1 MSPIM
6 ELMKAMG
13 YEDVNQGG
21 VCFGLA
27 HGLIQAHLTGEKD
40 WVEIHK
46 MLASLQLNQIKKL
59 VGKVME
65 RNAGGPMY
73 GDTGAIKQAEE
84 RSRVRLQYRMLFKQK
99 Y

>member
-13 YEDVNQGG
+13 YEDVMEGG

-46 MLASLQLNQIKKL
+46 MLASIQPDQI
-59 VGKVME
+59 
-65 RNAGGPMY
+65 
-73 GDTGAIKQAEE
+73 
-84 RSRVRLQYRMLFKQK
+84 
-99 Y
+99 